1 MIKQSKGDSLLIL
14 AGNKEDLSI
23 NEVVPP
29 EEAATFAKNIGAIYK
44 KVSAKDNI
52 EIEQIFNEI
61 IEKIFGISIYPV
73 EKNTEEKK
81 THSVEASI
89 EENGLSIIERKIRE
103 NFNT

>member
-52 EIEQIFNEI
+52 EIEQLFNEI
-61 IEKIFGISIYPV
+61 IEKIFGKV
-73 EKNTEEKK
+73 
-81 THSVEASI
+81 SI
-89 EENGLSIIERKIRE
+89 EENELSIEENELSIEEDELSIIERKIGE